1 MVYNTIIFSDEAANV
16 ASKVMN
22 EYDVHVTLILCVAA
36 IIIVAIVCHAIKVVN
51 SNKKQETIKAIL
63 EDMLKN
69 DSKIIDTIKKF
80 QDSEKSKLEQETIK
94 AILEDMLKN
103 DSKIIDAI
111 KKIQG
116 GDKSNL
122 NQDTDAGK

>member
-36 IIIVAIVCHAIKVVN
+36 IIIVAIVCHAIKVIN

-63 EDMLKN
+63 EDML
-69 DSKIIDTIKKF
+69 
-80 QDSEKSKLEQETIK
+80 E
-94 AILEDMLKN
+94 N

-111 KKIQG
+111 KNIKSI
-116 GDKSNL
+116 DKSNI
-122 NQDTDAGK
+122 NKDTDAGK